1 MITPVG
7 RALEDQK
14 KKKGHLYTGFL
25 SRVQFAEPPIRLGAT
40 AGRPVAV

>member
-14 KKKGHLYTGFL
+14 KEGHLYTGFL
-25 SRVQFAEPPIRLGAT
+25 SRIQFAEPPIRLGAT